1 MKTSGKYLL
10 QGKNSTLRFQV
21 LVNPATP
28 EPDVYCIVFADFE
41 PVELHRLPAE
51 QTLEFFQRVI
61 DRLAELREELNADHP
76 KNTSSGSWMARHERY
91 CRYLGTWA
99 EIYGES
105 FANCEAEIMRN
116 VVIRGLFRLVDKPDC
131 KPKIKLQA
139 LELLTRICG
148 VGQEH
153 ETAR

>member
-1 MKTSGKYLL
+1 MSQSGNYLV

-28 EPDVYCIVFADFE
+28 EPDVYTIVFADFE
-41 PVELHRLPAE
+41 PVEVRRLADE
-51 QTLEFFQRVI
+51 QTGDFFARVVKQ
-61 DRLAELREELNADHP
+61 LAELREELNADHP
-76 KNTSSGSWMARHERY
+76 KNTSSGSWMARHGRY

-105 FANCEAEIMRN
+105 FANCEAGIMRN

-148 VGQEH
+148 VEQAH
-153 ETAR
+153 ETEK